1 MAPRRPAAHTTTQSL
16 IAGERVENKPGE
28 VLNIC
33 SRSMVI
39 EARLGNTG
47 VGPFDDSY
55 FLSFPAL
62 DALIA
67 ARQKISVAA
76 GVPISAKPVAP
87 AQSVDP
93 LAVLATH
100 HHAVPSGPINCL
112 PDLAPGEVS
121 AFLLQLSPGAS
132 AGSVKFAVGQ
142 IPGLKIVAGNPVFTA
157 SRQAL
162 GSLFWG
168 IAVFAGLLL
177 LALLFLVTLLFSAIV
192 QERYREIGLLRAMG
206 ARPGQI
212 MSIILIEAG
221 LITSLGGLLG
231 LGFRSLARACFRSFA
246 RLLLRLAR
254 RAFYL
259 ATRLGHLARGRGRDG
274 VRRMP
279 RDRRRI
285 RSRLARAPAGALPD
299 DPDRERAMILRTSGL
314 IKRYGAGAGYEAVSE
329 AELTLKQGEFVSI
342 VGRSGSGKS
351 TLLAMIGALTKP
363 SEGQVLLE
371 GEDIWSLPETALA
384 DLRCRHLGFIFQFFS
399 LLVSLRAVDNVALPA
414 LLGRSMT
421 AQDAYLR
428 AQNLLMRVGLE
439 DRMLAYPGEMSGGEQ
454 RRVVIARA
462 LINKPRLLLADEP
475 TSDLDEDTENDII
488 VLLEEL
494 RREAVFGM
502 IVVTHN
508 LELAKRADRMF
519 EMKEGV
525 LTAADLPEGAFY
537 PARLE
542 RRFGPAKLAPP
553 ANIIVRS
560 MDGARAVD
568 RTR

>member
-1 MAPRRPAAHTTTQSL
+1 MTKLRGTHFLLLRLAAQNVGRRRVRTLFLGLSITMAVGVGLAAFVTGWALRDGIATSFSRMGADLVVVPVGTLVNITSTLLTVQPTDQEFDARLVEKLRTIPGIAQVAPQRIVRAEIEGHPINLIAFDPTADFTVQPWLPEGQRLRLTTQSL
-16 IAGERVENKPGE
+16 IVGERVGNKPGE
-28 VLNIC
+28 VLNLC

-112 PDLAPGEVS
+112 PDLWPDGVS

-177 LALLFLVTLLFSAIV
+177 LALLFLVALLFSAIV

-206 ARPGQI
+206 ARPTQI

-221 LITSLGGLLG
+221 LITSLGGLFG
-231 LGFRSLARACFRSFA
+231 LGFGLSLVLAFARSLGFYFASLGVPFAWPPDSAMWLAVVSAMVFPACI
-246 RLLLRLAR
+246 
-254 RAFYL
+254 
-259 ATRLGHLARGRGRDG
+259 G
-274 VRRMP
+274 
-279 RDRRRI
+279 
-285 RSRLARAPAGALPD
+285 
-299 DPDRERAMILRTSGL
+299 
-314 IKRYGAGAGYEAVSE
+314 
-329 AELTLKQGEFVSI
+329 I
-342 VGRSGSGKS
+342 VGAFIPAWRARQQEPY
-351 TLLAMIGALTKP
+351 LMI
-363 SEGQVLLE
+363 Q
-371 GEDIWSLPETALA
+371 
-384 DLRCRHLGFIFQFFS
+384 
-399 LLVSLRAVDNVALPA
+399 
-414 LLGRSMT
+414 
-421 AQDAYLR
+421 
-428 AQNLLMRVGLE
+428 
-439 DRMLAYPGEMSGGEQ
+439 
-454 RRVVIARA
+454 
-462 LINKPRLLLADEP
+462 
-475 TSDLDEDTENDII
+475 TEN
-488 VLLEEL
+488 
-494 RREAVFGM
+494 
-502 IVVTHN
+502 
-508 LELAKRADRMF
+508 
-519 EMKEGV
+519 
-525 LTAADLPEGAFY
+525 
-537 PARLE
+537 AR
-542 RRFGPAKLAPP
+542 
-553 ANIIVRS
+553 
-560 MDGARAVD
+560 
-568 RTR
+568 